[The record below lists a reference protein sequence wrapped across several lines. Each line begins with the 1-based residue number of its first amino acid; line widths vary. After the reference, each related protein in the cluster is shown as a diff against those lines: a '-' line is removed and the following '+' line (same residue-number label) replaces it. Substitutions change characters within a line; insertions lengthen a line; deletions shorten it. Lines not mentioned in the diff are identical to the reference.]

1 MRIQFFAGCVWI
13 MAATAAFAETPVTG
27 ELPPLPPPTTVE
39 QLRQEREA
47 LVREA
52 KQIGGGTSIQTSIR
66 ETRGRINLRRS
77 QILRFEAVA
86 DELGVTVEELEAM
99 RARAEATA
107 PKAGG
112 SDGEKTAVAVA
123 KQVAKQFL
131 GAAARTVASGV
142 GFVTDA
148 AEAAILAHLQNL
160 TNENFR
166 ELVNSNRLS
175 LGDLNRLLSGLYRDL
190 GAEGAALRRLEE
202 IARRDREIL
211 REITAQTERTAGSN
225 ANLDRVGDPE
235 YDELVLDIDRMQGE
249 IEQVRFR
256 LRLAEMEGRR
266 VDAEL
271 LRQRLAE
278 LERRVEALERRADEM
293 DEVPGAFGGLSHG
306 CGAGFFYIPGT
317 ETCLVIGGYVRT
329 SFLEHPYSPGVG
341 TIRAGGGERFA
352 FSFGDSIQRWGG
364 GLAFEYGLG
373 GSSSFFGLP
382 AAPSYAF
389 MFGEAEGAWGSASSE
404 GSYTVGSGGIEAVAA
419 TLLREDAIFGTGWIA
434 SAPGFGLTG
443 AAEMDNSWAI
453 GWMGMGHA
461 FPLRSDAGSA
471 AALVV
476 KGGPLVEGIWFD
488 SSGRTDLTFGGL
500 PFGDYY
506 QAYELETRDL
516 YLGLK
521 AEAAYVWQ
529 PSPPW
534 QLTLSANLSL
544 GYHEARGRIDQET
557 SFAGTLVRQNEDY
570 RHDSLFA
577 GVGIGAGIKWRPLD
591 NLSFESAIALDYVP
605 DVTGY
610 RMPENPDGQPGGF
623 SGQDVWRINIS
634 LLKVTAA
641 F

>member
-1 MRIQFFAGCVWI
+1 MRLQFFAGCVWI
-13 MAATAAFAETPVTG
+13 MAASAAFAETPVTG
-27 ELPPLPPPTTVE
+27 ELPPLPPQTKTE

-47 LVREA
+47 LVQEA
-52 KQIGGGTSIQTSIR
+52 RQIGGGTSIQDSMR
-66 ETRGRINLRRS
+66 LTRGRISLRRS
-77 QILRFEAVA
+77 QILRFEEVA

-99 RARAEATA
+99 RAQAEATA

-112 SDGEKTAVAVA
+112 SAGEKATVAVA

-131 GAAARTVASGV
+131 RAAARTVAGAV

-148 AEAAILAHLQNL
+148 TEAAILAHLQNL

-175 LGDLNRLLSGLYRDL
+175 LGDINRLLSGLYRDV
-190 GAEGAALRRLEE
+190 GAEGTALRRLEE

-211 REITAQTERTAGSN
+211 REITAETERTAGRN
-225 ANLDRVGDPE
+225 ANLGRVGDPE
-235 YDELVLDIDRMQGE
+235 YDELVLDIDRMHGE

-256 LRLAEMEGRR
+256 LRLAQMEGRR

-278 LERRVEALERRADEM
+278 LERQVEALERRADEL
-293 DEVPGAFGGLSHG
+293 EELPGASGGLSRG
-306 CGAGFFYIPGT
+306 CSAGLFYIPGT
-317 ETCLVIGGYVRT
+317 ETCLVIGGYVTT
-329 SFLEHPYSPGVG
+329 SFLERPYSPGVG
-341 TIRAGGGERFA
+341 TIRADGSEKLA
-352 FSFGDSIQRWGG
+352 FSFGDNARRWGG
-364 GLAFEYGLG
+364 GLSFEYGLG
-373 GSSSFFGLP
+373 GSGSFFGLP
-382 AAPSYAF
+382 ATPNYSF
-389 MFGEAEGAWGSASSE
+389 VFGEAEGAWGSADSA

-443 AAEMDNSWAI
+443 AAEMSNSWAV
-453 GWMGMGHA
+453 GWLGMGHA
-461 FPLRSDAGSA
+461 FPLSSDAGSA
-471 AALVV
+471 TALMV
-476 KGGPLVEGIWFD
+476 KGGPFVEGIRFD
-488 SSGRTDLTFGGL
+488 SSGRAELTFDGL
-500 PFGDYY
+500 PFGGYH

-521 AEAAYVWQ
+521 AEAAHVWQ

-557 SFAGTLVRQNEDY
+557 SFGGAVVQQSEDY
-570 RHDSLFA
+570 RRDSLFV
-577 GVGIGAGIKWRPLD
+577 GVGIGAGIKWRPLE
-591 NLSFESAIALDYVP
+591 NLSFETTVALDYVP

-610 RMPENPDGQPGGF
+610 RVPENPDQQPGGF
-623 SGQDVWRINIS
+623 SGQDVWRLNIS
-634 LLKVTAA
+634 LLKVKAA